1 MLSIALALSPSRLDY
16 LSTLKVT
23 NLQGKLQKVSV
34 EVNRMKQFFDYDDP
48 LIEPPANLDPVK
60 DPPESDDEQFELV
73 TEPCDDQPF
82 DDHEQLN

>member
-1 MLSIALALSPSRLDY
+1 MLSIALALSPSRLNY

-60 DPPESDDEQFELV
+60 DPPESDDEQFKLV